1 MRSPH
6 EAFPGQKDQV
16 GAVRFSIDPVLI
28 QTLKRALPIDVFV
41 ETGTFEGQT
50 IETVL
55 PFFEEIHTCEV
66 SEHLHAEVTKRF
78 AEVNKL
84 HSVLGDSGRIL
95 LDLMPRL
102 RNRSVLFWL
111 DAHWCADEQTAGT
124 HSQCPLLDELE
135 AIKELNAESV
145 IVIDDAR
152 LFFCA
157 PPKPYEVDQWPA
169 FDTVL
174 RKLYALNR
182 DHEIMA
188 VNDMLIFHP
197 PQIGQHL
204 KSYAHEHS
212 IDWLSVLDKWRDY
225 DVILKQSKEKETEIR
240 EKEAEILELKSSAEE
255 RATII
260 EQLNHSYYYRF
271 GHALLSPLV
280 ALKNRF
286 FSD

>member
-1 MRSPH
+1 
-6 EAFPGQKDQV
+6 V

-28 QTLKRALPIDVFV
+28 QILKEALGVDVFV

-50 IETVL
+50 IETVM
-55 PFFEEIHTCEV
+55 PFFEEIHTCEA
-66 SEHLHAEVTKRF
+66 SEHLHTEVTKRF
-78 AEVNKL
+78 AGVNKV

-95 LDLMPRL
+95 VDLMPRL

-111 DAHWCADEQTAGT
+111 DAHWCADEQTAGA

-135 AIKELNAESV
+135 AINELNAESV

-157 PPKPYEVDQWPA
+157 PPKPYEVDQWPG

-174 RKLYALNR
+174 RKLHKLRR
-182 DHEIMA
+182 DHELMA

-197 PQIGQHL
+197 PQIRQYL

-212 IDWLSVLDKWRDY
+212 IDWLAVLDKGRDY
-225 DVILKQSKEKETEIR
+225 DDILKQSKEKES
-240 EKEAEILELKSSAEE
+240 EILELKRSAEE
-255 RATII
+255 RMRVIDWLHEDI
-260 EQLNHSYYYRF
+260 DRLKSSYYYRL
-271 GHALLSPLV
+271 GYMLLSPLV
-280 ALKNRF
+280 TIKNRF
-286 FSD
+286 FPN